1 MVVIGLV
8 GIALTL
14 PQDLLWPM
22 VIAMIVMNGG
32 MGMMWGFIIKR
43 IVGSVPA
50 GEKDRAGSMLPIT
63 QQTGFALGAALSGVI
78 ANSLGVET
86 GGVETLRQ
94 IAFWLFAGF
103 IQMNTSHV

>member
-1 MVVIGLV
+1 
-8 GIALTL
+8 
-14 PQDLLWPM
+14 
-22 VIAMIVMNGG
+22 
-32 MGMMWGFIIKR
+32 
-43 IVGSVPA
+43 
-50 GEKDRAGSMLPIT
+50 MLPIT

-103 IQMNTSHV
+103 IPLALLANWLAWRFVAPHPD